1 MIRVRFLASMFVLV
15 LVAVA
20 MGCQSVATTSAK
32 LRNQEGN
39 YDLAIDLAREG
50 LAANPNDAEA
60 HFQLGYSYSKLDSV
74 ALAYEHFTKAREL
87 DPKKTADVRDNI
99 QSNFAKHYKLGQSAF
114 NRQDYKAASDEFDLA
129 AQADPT
135 QANAFYNLGVAYD
148 RLAED
153 DSTYH
158 EKALAAA
165 DKVLELSNPS
175 DANYPRA
182 LQLAGG
188 QLVAM
193 GREEEAVN
201 RFQRLI
207 DEDPASYDVIQGIGT
222 DLLNRK
228 EWKGASVF
236 LKMAAEARAKVG
248 AEDFDVYYN
257 IGVALYNQRQDDP
270 NATAEAISYYDKA
283 LALTPDEPTTTF
295 NILVAYYSMR
305 DFTNAALWGEKFVLL
320 KPDDWR
326 GWQLLS
332 QTYGELDEKDKQNQA
347 GKRYEELRSAE
358 MNAQQQ

>member
-1 MIRVRFLASMFVLV
+1 MFVLAV
-15 LVAVA
+15 VAVA

-39 YDLAIDLAREG
+39 YDMAIKLAQEG

-74 ALAYEHFTKAREL
+74 GLAYEHFMKAMEL
-87 DPKKTADVRDNI
+87 DPKKTPDVKDNI

-114 NRQDYKAASDEFDLA
+114 NRQDFRAASDEFALA
-129 AQADPT
+129 TASDPM
-135 QANAFYNLGVAYD
+135 QSNAYYNLGVAYD
-148 RLAED
+148 RIAEE

-182 LQLAGG
+182 LQLAGS

-193 GREEEAVN
+193 GREDEAVN

-207 DEDPASYDVIQGIGT
+207 DEDPASYDVIQGIGV

-228 EWKGASVF
+228 EWKGAAVF
-236 LKMAAEARAKVG
+236 LKMAAAARAKVS

-257 IGVALYNQRQDDP
+257 IGVALYNQRQEDP
-270 NATAEAISYYDKA
+270 NATAEAIQYYQKA
-283 LALTPDEPTTTF
+283 LELTPDEPTTTF
-295 NILVAYYSMR
+295 NIVVAYYSMK
-305 DFTNAALWGEKFVLL
+305 DFTNSALWGEKFVLL
-320 KPDDWR
+320 KPQDSR
-326 GWQLLS
+326 GWQLLAQS
-332 QTYGELDEKDKQNQA
+332 YGELGEKDKSTQA
-347 GKRYEELRSAE
+347 AKRYEELRTAE
-358 MNAQQQ
+358 LKAQQ

>member
-1 MIRVRFLASMFVLV
+1 MCVLAMA
-15 LVAVA
+15 AVF
-20 MGCQSVATTSAK
+20 GCQSVATTSAK

-39 YDLAIDLAREG
+39 YDLAISLAKEG

-74 ALAYEHFTKAREL
+74 ALAYEHFMKAKEL
-87 DPKKTADVRDNI
+87 DPKKTADVNDNI

-114 NRQDYKAASDEFDLA
+114 NRQDFKAAAGEFELA
-129 AQADPT
+129 TMANPT
-135 QANAFYNLGVAYD
+135 QGNAYYNLGVAYD
-148 RLAED
+148 RLAVE

-188 QLVAM
+188 QLVAL

-222 DLLNRK
+222 DLLDRK
-228 EWKGASVF
+228 QWKGAAVF

-248 AEDFDVYYN
+248 AEDFNVYYN
-257 IGVALYNQRQDDP
+257 IGVALYNQRQEDP
-270 NATAEAISYYDKA
+270 NAIAEAISYYNKA
-283 LALTPDEPTTTF
+283 LELQPDEPVTTF
-295 NILVAYYSMR
+295 NVVVAYYASR
-305 DFTNAALWGEKFVLL
+305 DFTNAALWGEKYVMLRPEDS
-320 KPDDWR
+320 K
-326 GWQLLS
+326 GWQLLAQS
-332 QTYGELDEKDKQNQA
+332 YGELGEKEKASQA
-347 GKRYEELRSAE
+347 GARYEETRKAE
-358 MNAQQQ
+358 LNAQQ

>member
-1 MIRVRFLASMFVLV
+1 MIRVRFLSTIGVLA
-15 LVAVA
+15 LVAA
-20 MGCQSVATTSAK
+20 GCQSVATTSAK

-39 YDLAIDLAREG
+39 YEMAIKLAEEG

-74 ALAYEHFTKAREL
+74 SLAYEHFMKAKEL
-87 DPKKTADVRDNI
+87 DPKKTADVNDNI

-114 NRQDYKAASDEFDLA
+114 NRQDFKAASDEFHLA
-129 AQADPT
+129 TESDPT
-135 QANAFYNLGVAYD
+135 QANAYYNLGVAYD
-148 RLAED
+148 RLAEE

-182 LQLAGG
+182 LQLAGA

-193 GREEEAVN
+193 GREDEAVN

-222 DLLNRK
+222 DLINRQQ
-228 EWKGASVF
+228 WKGAAIF

-248 AEDFDVYYN
+248 AEDFNVYYN
-257 IGVALYNQRQDDP
+257 IGVAEYNLGKDDP
-270 NATAEAISYYDKA
+270 AITQEAISYYEKA
-283 LALTPDEPTTTF
+283 LEIQPDEPTTVF
-295 NILVAYYSMR
+295 NIVVAYVRMEDWS
-305 DFTNAALWGEKFVLL
+305 NAALWGEKYVMVSPSDS
-320 KPDDWR
+320 K
-326 GWQLLS
+326 GWQLLARIYS
-332 QTYGELDEKDKQNQA
+332 ELGEKDKAREAMARFEQ
-347 GKRYEELRSAE
+347 LRSAE
-358 MNAQQQ
+358 SGQ

>member
-1 MIRVRFLASMFVLV
+1 MLTL
-15 LVAVA
+15 AVA
-20 MGCQSVATTSAK
+20 AALGCQSVATTSAK

-39 YDLAIDLAREG
+39 YDLAIQLAKEG

-74 ALAYEHFTKAREL
+74 ALAYEHFMKAAQL
-87 DPKKTADVRDNI
+87 DPEKEADAKDNI

-114 NRQDYKAASDEFDLA
+114 NREDYKASSDEFMLA
-129 AQADPT
+129 SQADPA
-135 QANAFYNLGVAYD
+135 QANAYYNLGVSYG
-148 RLAED
+148 RLAAD

-182 LQLAGG
+182 LQLAGS

-201 RFQRLI
+201 RFKRLI
-207 DEDPASYDVIQGIGT
+207 DEDPASFEVIQTIGI
-222 DLLNRK
+222 DLLNR
-228 EWKGASVF
+228 EQWKGAGIF

-248 AEDFDVYYN
+248 DENFDLYYN

-270 NATAEAISYYDKA
+270 DAIAEAISYYEKA
-283 LALTPDEPTTTF
+283 LIIQPDEPTTTF
-295 NILVAYYSMR
+295 NIVVAYYAGR
-305 DFTNAALWGEKFVLL
+305 DFANSALWGEKYVQLR
-320 KPDDWR
+320 PEDPR

-332 QTYGELDEKDKQNQA
+332 RAYGELGETDKQNQA

-358 MNAQQQ
+358 TNTQ